1 MAENAEAGGNTWI
14 GEKLGMGSFA
24 ASPVD
29 CAAFLPVVFGCSV
42 CSVVLTHQPFS
53 NLLTPSSRDHITMV
67 SAWRSGIAL
76 LPVVAAIRTGVPQ
89 TGSTQQQQQPVHSKS
104 FLQPIV
110 ARSPSSKDGGVW
122 GTCMCIGRRSP
133 EAAAA
138 VERGDDINVD
148 DNGSSNGR
156 VGDVGGPFQCRDAG
170 VSRWWEKRR
179 VLPALPL
186 VLSATTACSQA
197 SIAAVTGGRIG
208 GGYTPPAAERTPS
221 APPMQQEQR
230 YQAPQRQQ
238 QYQPRAGRDIY
249 GSEGS
254 RFHITFDGGRM
265 GRRSNRVR
273 FDPDAGDVPS
283 TSITP
288 GDVAMVGGVSAAVA
302 AVQRYNRRRFL
313 EEEGRG
319 DGRRRSPTLA
329 GRADRKGGKQT
340 AVVST
345 LQLSLWCD
353 RTGGLGD
360 VLATLDNLS
369 QTADVNS
376 PRGLSTLINEV
387 WLAHRPSTLGPR
399 GRVCRAEYG

>member
-1 MAENAEAGGNTWI
+1 MRI
-14 GEKLGMGSFA
+14 GQR
-24 ASPVD
+24 P
-29 CAAFLPVVFGCSV
+29 
-42 CSVVLTHQPFS
+42 
-53 NLLTPSSRDHITMV
+53 
-67 SAWRSGIAL
+67 
-76 LPVVAAIRTGVPQ
+76 
-89 TGSTQQQQQPVHSKS
+89 
-104 FLQPIV
+104 
-110 ARSPSSKDGGVW
+110 
-122 GTCMCIGRRSP
+122 P
-133 EAAAA
+133 EIIAA
-138 VERGDDINVD
+138 VERGDDVDVD
-148 DNGSSNGR
+148 DNGSSLSIGNGS
-156 VGDVGGPFQCRDAG
+156 VGGVGGVGSLFDSSNAG
-170 VSRWWEKRR
+170 VSRWWQRR
-179 VLPALPL
+179 RFRTILPL
-186 VLSATTACSQA
+186 VLSATTAYSQA

-249 GSEGS
+249 GSDGS

-265 GRRSNRVR
+265 GRRSTRVR

-283 TSITP
+283 STITA

-302 AVQRYNRRRFL
+302 AVQRYNRKRFL
-313 EEEGRG
+313 EEEGQ
-319 DGRRRSPTLA
+319 DYGRRRSPTLP
-329 GRADRKGGKQT
+329 GRADRKGSKQT

-387 WLAHRPSTLGPR
+387 WLAQRALTLGPK
-399 GRVCRAEYG
+399 GRLCRTG

>member
-1 MAENAEAGGNTWI
+1 
-14 GEKLGMGSFA
+14 
-24 ASPVD
+24 
-29 CAAFLPVVFGCSV
+29 
-42 CSVVLTHQPFS
+42 
-53 NLLTPSSRDHITMV
+53 MV
-67 SAWRSGIAL
+67 SAWRSSVAAL
-76 LPVVAAIRTGVPQ
+76 LPVVAAIRTGVPT
-89 TGSTQQQQQPVHSKS
+89 TGSTRQQLVPGKS

-110 ARSPSSKDGGVW
+110 ARLSPSSKGGGDW
-122 GTCMCIGRRSP
+122 GTCMCVSHLP
-133 EAAAA
+133 PDAAAA
-138 VERGDDINVD
+138 VELGDNMNVD
-148 DNGSSNGR
+148 DKGR
-156 VGDVGGPFQCRDAG
+156 SGRYAGGPFHSRDAS
-170 VSRWWEKRR
+170 VSWWSEKRR
-179 VLPALPL
+179 LLTALPL

-254 RFHITFDGGRM
+254 RFHISFDGGRM
-265 GRRSNRVR
+265 GRRSTRVR

-302 AVQRYNRRRFL
+302 AVQRYNRKRFL
-313 EEEGRG
+313 EEEGQDYG
-319 DGRRRSPTLA
+319 GRRSPTLA
-329 GRADRKGGKQT
+329 GRAVRKGSKQT

-360 VLATLDNLS
+360 VLATLDHLS

-387 WLAHRPSTLGPR
+387 RLAQRLPTLGPK
-399 GRVCRAEYG
+399 GRTCRADTWIAYRDVDRIYVHVSHRRIRSSPCPTPHFLGRALCLLDQYGHTVPPL